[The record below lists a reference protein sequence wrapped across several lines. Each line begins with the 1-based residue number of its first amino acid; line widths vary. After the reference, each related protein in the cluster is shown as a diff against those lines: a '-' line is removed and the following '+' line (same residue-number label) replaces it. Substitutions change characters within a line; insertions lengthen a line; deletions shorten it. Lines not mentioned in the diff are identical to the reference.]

1 MAELLQIRLSGS
13 GGQGLILAGRILA
26 TALVSAGRR
35 VAQSQS
41 YEPTSRG
48 GLSRADLVVG
58 DDLADYP
65 LVTALD
71 HLVILDEPAAH
82 ASDGLLHAGSR
93 VICDRKKVSAPPAG
107 AFTLHRLPLWDTAV
121 RAGSPRVTNIVA
133 LAALAAIGGFVPL
146 ALLRETVV
154 GLAPARYRDLNAE
167 AFDAGLVLAAG
178 ERAARV

>member
-1 MAELLQIRLSGS
+1 MAEVLQIRLSGS

-26 TALVSAGRR
+26 AALVSAGRR

-48 GLSRADLVVG
+48 GLSRADLVVT

-71 HLVILDEPAAH
+71 HLVILDKPAAH
-82 ASDGLLHAGSR
+82 ASDGLLHAGST
-93 VICDRKKVSAPPAG
+93 VLCDGRKVTSAVRGPFA
-107 AFTLHRLPLWDTAV
+107 LHRLPLWETAV
-121 RAGSPRVTNIVA
+121 RVGSPRVANIVA
-133 LAALAAIGGFVPL
+133 LAALAAIGGFVPV
-146 ALLRETVV
+146 ALLREKVV

-167 AFDAGLVLAAG
+167 AFDAGLALAAG